1 MKGPGLRPSRPPV
14 SLVQAMQTPVP
25 RHRLVQLLL
34 MFLLFLGS
42 SVGSWAWFHVSP
54 QKYPV
59 SYHFHVRQQV
69 AGYEFVPEAVAEE
82 AVEILATTNLFNGRF
97 VREKRDRFTVFAGE
111 WTGRDAREMSVVQHT
126 PDICWVTVGARPVD
140 MGQPSV
146 VEVPLAGEKV
156 AFECRV
162 FNMGHDSIPEMTIWC
177 ATATGQVLMEGGR
190 FSGEATSE
198 WEKRKLMN
206 HYTRIR
212 SMNTFLQAVKNRI
225 PGDGSK
231 QFVRLSTGVTG
242 DWRITLAQ
250 LKDFA
255 QQWLEL
261 EVARQVPST

>member
-1 MKGPGLRPSRPPV
+1 LRPPYRR
-14 SLVQAMQTPVP
+14 LKILKLMQTQVSRRRPI
-25 RHRLVQLLL
+25 QLLL
-34 MFLLFLGS
+34 MLLLFLGS
-42 SVGSWAWFHVSP
+42 SVGSWAWFHISP

-59 SYHFHVRQQV
+59 SYHFRPRQQV
-69 AGYEFVPEAVAEE
+69 AGYEFIVDPVPEE

-97 VREKRDRFTVFAGE
+97 VREKRDHFTVFAGE

-126 PDICWVTVGARPVD
+126 PDICWVTSGAKPLD

-146 VEVPLAGEKV
+146 IEVPLAGEKV
-156 AFECRV
+156 MFECRV
-162 FNMGHDSIPEMTIWC
+162 FNMGRDTVPEMTIWC

-190 FSGEATSE
+190 FSGEANSE

-212 SMNTFLQAVKNRI
+212 SMNTFLQAVKHRI

-242 DWRITLAQ
+242 DWRVTLAQ

-255 QQWLEL
+255 RQWLEL
-261 EVARQVPST
+261 EVTRQAPST

>member
-1 MKGPGLRPSRPPV
+1 MK
-14 SLVQAMQTPVP
+14 TPVP

-177 ATATGQVLMEGGR
+177 ATATGQVLMDGGR
-190 FSGEATSE
+190 IIRRQRCDRPPRPTRLTDRPSRESADGWWSHRPIRNWHSFPSPRGDLPGRWPGNATSPL
-198 WEKRKLMN
+198 R
-206 HYTRIR
+206 
-212 SMNTFLQAVKNRI
+212 
-225 PGDGSK
+225 
-231 QFVRLSTGVTG
+231 
-242 DWRITLAQ
+242 
-250 LKDFA
+250 
-255 QQWLEL
+255 
-261 EVARQVPST
+261 